1 MIKWYAAK
9 FVFFFLSFLLSFFVF
24 EENGALFCNG
34 RATKQIR
41 CRALI
46 IKVAKRALSWLT
58 RLTID
63 EEKLSE

>member
-1 MIKWYAAK
+1 MIKWDAAK
-9 FVFFFLSFLLSFFVF
+9 FVCFFRSFFPFFF

-34 RATKQIR
+34 HGTKQIR

-46 IKVAKRALSWLT
+46 IKVGKRTLSCRLT

>member
-1 MIKWYAAK
+1 MIKWDAAK
-9 FVFFFLSFLLSFFVF
+9 FVCFFLSFFLFFF

>member
-1 MIKWYAAK
+1 MLLSLFAC
-9 FVFFFLSFLLSFFVF
+9 FFPSFLFFF
-24 EENGALFCNG
+24 EENDALFCNG

-63 EEKLSE
+63 EVKLSG

>member
-1 MIKWYAAK
+1 MLLSLFAC
-9 FVFFFLSFLLSFFVF
+9 FFPSFLLSFFF
-24 EENGALFCNG
+24 EENDALFCNG

>member
-1 MIKWYAAK
+1 MIKWDAAK
-9 FVFFFLSFLLSFFVF
+9 FVCFFLSFFPFFF

-46 IKVAKRALSWLT
+46 IKVAKHALSWLT

>member
-1 MIKWYAAK
+1 MLLSLFAS
-9 FVFFFLSFLLSFFVF
+9 FFPSFFFFF